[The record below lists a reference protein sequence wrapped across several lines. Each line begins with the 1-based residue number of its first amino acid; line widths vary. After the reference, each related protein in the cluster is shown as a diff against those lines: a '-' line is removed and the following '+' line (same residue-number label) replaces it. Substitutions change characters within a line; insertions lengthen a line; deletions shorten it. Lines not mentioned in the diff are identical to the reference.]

1 MLFVSLS
8 IFFKCFNNYSIL
20 FVPSVMLVNSLASML
35 TEVIYTPCSEPI
47 LWKPRIST
55 TPVCAL
61 NCSGLVFASEISKV
75 EFSA

>member
-1 MLFVSLS
+1 
-8 IFFKCFNNYSIL
+8 
-20 FVPSVMLVNSLASML
+20 MLVNSLASML